1 MIDSSDRDG
10 TSIERF
16 SFRRIISRRKF
27 FLSHFCE
34 FPFFLLRIRITD
46 FSMEMLRVNVFV
58 VFSIYSVNING
69 HKQTEDFEIYRLIL
83 LY

>member
-1 MIDSSDRDG
+1 MAPQLKGLALDALFLVVNSSYL
-10 TSIERF
+10 TSVN
-16 SFRRIISRRKF
+16 
-27 FLSHFCE
+27 
-34 FPFFLLRIRITD
+34 FPFFLLRITN

-58 VFSIYSVNING
+58 VFSIYPVSING